1 MNIGVLALQGGYQ
14 AHVNCLNK
22 LNCIATRVRDPA
34 TLSTTDALIIPGGE
48 SSVLIKLLKE
58 NGLWACLIDYDKP
71 MLATCAGAILLAR
84 EVLSPVQA
92 SLNRMSITVKRNAY
106 GRQLAS
112 QIVMGDNL
120 ITAQAMEMVFIRAP
134 EITLLEENT
143 SIKVLARYRDRVVAV
158 QENNLSAASFHPE
171 LSQDSYLHR
180 YFIQQIVE
188 QESVL

>member
-22 LNCIATRVRDPA
+22 LNSVATLVRDPA
-34 TLSTTDALIIPGGE
+34 TLATSDALIIPGGE
-48 SSVLIKLLKE
+48 SSVLIKLLKQ
-58 NGLWACLIDYDKP
+58 NGLWNSLINYNKP

-84 EVLSPVQA
+84 QVLSPVQA
-92 SLNRMSITVKRNAY
+92 SLNRIAIAVKRNAY

-112 QIVMGDNL
+112 QIVIGDNL

-134 EITLLEENT
+134 EITLLENT
-143 SIKVLARYRDRVVAV
+143 PVKILARYRDRVVAV
-158 QENNLSAASFHPE
+158 QENNIIAASFHPE

-180 YFIQQIVE
+180 YFIKQIVE
-188 QESVL
+188 QGSAL